1 MNLFKTAKRFYKDS
15 ISMKSFCTIKVTKNK
30 FEVTHFINHL
40 KTRNSLFQTTTEK
53 FQYNINDRVYIGFDP
68 TSDKL
73 HIGNMYGIINAFRAI
88 AFGFK
93 PIFLIGG
100 ATALIGDP
108 SGKNKDREQLSKEVV
123 NKNSLNI
130 KNNLSSIISK
140 LSNSQ
145 QFLNFL
151 KENSISDDI
160 LHHFDFNSIEIIN
173 NADTYSDMT
182 VLNFMRDIVSHFRVA
197 SLLSKESAKTR
208 LNSADGMSVIEFMY
222 PIFQGY
228 DYYNLY
234 LNKSVK
240 MQLGGSDQWGNM
252 ISGIELINKMHN
264 IDGNKNSLKEDLV
277 MNTTFPLITTKSG
290 KKLGKSEGNSINVC
304 ESSSESMFQYLLNQ
318 SDDDVEDFLYKITF
332 LSTDEIKEI
341 MENHNKEKEK
351 RIAQRKLAESFLSY
365 YCDEIKIKECIFL
378 SNNFFCND
386 LSLEYFENSAKIEL
400 NFSEFNQVSILQ
412 FCINNKLAH
421 RKSELKTL
429 ITQEKLLLNN
439 EPVKLDK
446 KLSENDLLFGKYFVI
461 KLSKIKKYIFNINK

>member
-1 MNLFKTAKRFYKDS
+1 MNLFKTAKKFYKDS

-123 NKNSLNI
+123 YKNSLNI

-182 VLNFMRDIVSHFRVA
+182 VFFPI
-197 SLLSKESAKTR
+197 LSA
-208 LNSADGMSVIEFMY
+208 L
-222 PIFQGY
+222 
-228 DYYNLY
+228 
-234 LNKSVK
+234 
-240 MQLGGSDQWGNM
+240 
-252 ISGIELINKMHN
+252 
-264 IDGNKNSLKEDLV
+264 
-277 MNTTFPLITTKSG
+277 
-290 KKLGKSEGNSINVC
+290 
-304 ESSSESMFQYLLNQ
+304 
-318 SDDDVEDFLYKITF
+318 
-332 LSTDEIKEI
+332 
-341 MENHNKEKEK
+341 
-351 RIAQRKLAESFLSY
+351 
-365 YCDEIKIKECIFL
+365 
-378 SNNFFCND
+378 
-386 LSLEYFENSAKIEL
+386 
-400 NFSEFNQVSILQ
+400 
-412 FCINNKLAH
+412 
-421 RKSELKTL
+421 
-429 ITQEKLLLNN
+429 
-439 EPVKLDK
+439 
-446 KLSENDLLFGKYFVI
+446 
-461 KLSKIKKYIFNINK
+461 